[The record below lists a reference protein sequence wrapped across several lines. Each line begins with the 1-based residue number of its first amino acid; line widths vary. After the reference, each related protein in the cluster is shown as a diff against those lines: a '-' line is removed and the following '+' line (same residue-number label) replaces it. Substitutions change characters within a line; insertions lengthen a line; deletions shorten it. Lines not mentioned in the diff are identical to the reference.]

1 MRMRIVPCW
10 ELNEQE
16 KKLLMV
22 INHMWQCLPYEVKY
36 ETFNLIFP
44 VNENVNKLRE
54 LEIIYPEIGIA
65 RYDTDQEGF
74 TIISLMASMTDIMF
88 GKRLGVFRRDDD
100 YNNFTILGF
109 GLTVPEEREK
119 LDFTIETDETIM
131 NKEKI

>member
-1 MRMRIVPCW
+1 MRTLPCW

-44 VNENVNKLRE
+44 VNENVNKLRD
-54 LEIIYPEIGIA
+54 LKIIYPEIGIA

-74 TIISLMASMTDIMF
+74 TIISLMASITDVVF
-88 GKRLGVFRRDDD
+88 GKKLGAFRRND
-100 YNNFTILGF
+100 NGNSTIIGF
-109 GLTVPEEREK
+109 ALTIPEERQK
-119 LDFTIETDETIM
+119 LDFIIKTDETIM
-131 NKEKI
+131 NKKI